1 MNDIFNDIKKR
12 WIDLLAIA
20 IASGLT
26 PSMIQWLGWT
36 NNFWTFIVVFLII
49 AIVVGIVV
57 GLVMALIKKN
67 KE

>member
-1 MNDIFNDIKKR
+1 MNETYNDIKKR

-26 PSMIQWLGWT
+26 PSMIQWLGWPD
-36 NNFWTFIVVFLII
+36 NFWTFIVVFLFI

-57 GLVMALIKKN
+57 GSIMALIKKN

>member
-1 MNDIFNDIKKR
+1 MNDWFNDIKKR

-26 PSMIQWLGWT
+26 PSLLQWLGWP
-36 NNFWTFIVVFLII
+36 NNFWTFIIMFLLI

-57 GLVMALIKKN
+57 GLALSIIKKI
-67 KE
+67 KK

>member
-1 MNDIFNDIKKR
+1 MNETFNDIKKR

-26 PSMIQWLGWT
+26 PSMIQWLGWKD
-36 NNFWTFIVVFLII
+36 NFWTFIVVFFVI
-49 AIVVGIVV
+49 AIAVGIVV
-57 GLVMALIKKN
+57 GLIMALIKKN

>member
-1 MNDIFNDIKKR
+1 MNDWINDIKKR

-26 PSMIQWLGWT
+26 PSMIQWLGLPD
-36 NNFWTFIVVFLII
+36 NFWTFIIVFFVI

-57 GLVMALIKKN
+57 GFALALIKKF
-67 KE
+67 KK

>member
-26 PSMIQWLGWT
+26 PSMIKWLGWPD
-36 NNFWTFIVVFLII
+36 NFWTFIVVFLVI

-57 GLVMALIKKN
+57 GLALGIIKKM
-67 KE
+67 KK

>member
-1 MNDIFNDIKKR
+1 MNDIINDIKKR

-26 PSMIQWLGWT
+26 PSMIQWLGWP
-36 NNFWTFIVVFLII
+36 NNFWTFFIVFLVI

-57 GLVMALIKKN
+57 GIVLGIIKKI
-67 KE
+67 KK